1 METITNN
8 KELREAVTLLTAEVQ
23 NMCNTTAQESA
34 VHSFVN
40 SKDLLIL
47 IYKYNIERLSN
58 WGVLCQQKE

>member
-23 NMCNTTAQESA
+23 NMCNTISQESA

-40 SKDLLIL
+40 AKDLLIL
-47 IYKYNIERLSN
+47 VYKYNVERLSN
-58 WGVLCQQKE
+58 